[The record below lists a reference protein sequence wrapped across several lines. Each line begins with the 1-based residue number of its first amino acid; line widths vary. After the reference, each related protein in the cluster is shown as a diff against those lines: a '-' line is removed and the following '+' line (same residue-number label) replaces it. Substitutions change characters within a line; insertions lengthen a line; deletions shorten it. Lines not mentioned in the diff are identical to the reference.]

1 MLDELPAWFDFAVT
15 QQVGSGSLANL
26 ARYALANLVEAARKK
41 RNVCVIASNLS
52 GGVYPDATRDLREE
66 VFRGARPIEPVSLQG
81 RDIFEILRKRLF
93 KSLPDSRLVDEVAVA
108 YAKAMD
114 EAVRSRA
121 VQKTPERLA
130 EEIHGCYPFHP
141 RFADLVATFRNNEN
155 FRQTRG
161 LLSLAGRIARTVWQR
176 SANDVH
182 LIGVQHAD
190 LNDSAIRTE
199 SFLDM
204 MQEAIA
210 HDIANQGQATAE
222 TIDET
227 LRSDA
232 ASQVARAL
240 LFASIGSGP
249 EGKSSELIVRDG
261 TEQDRDRVSDR
272 LR

>member
-1 MLDELPAWFDFAVT
+1 LPGTLSPISSKPRA
-15 QQVGSGSLANL
+15 
-26 ARYALANLVEAARKK
+26 KK
-41 RNVCVIASNLS
+41 KNVVVIASNLS

-66 VFRGARPIEPVSLQG
+66 VFRGARPVEPVSLQG

-93 KSLPDSRLVDEVAVA
+93 KKLPDPRAIDEVAEG
-108 YAKAMD
+108 YAQAMD

-161 LLSLAGRIARTVWQR
+161 LLSLAGRIVRAVWHR
-176 SANDVH
+176 PNNDVH
-182 LIGVQHAD
+182 LVGVQHAD
-190 LNDSAIRTE
+190 VSDPTIRTE
-199 SFLDM
+199 PFLET

-210 HDIANQGQATAE
+210 HDIANQGQSTAE
-222 TIDET
+222 TIDAT
-227 LRSDA
+227 LNSDA

-249 EGKSSELIVRDG
+249 EGKRGLSRSELIECLMAPNRTPTEFLTAFDDLRGVDG
-261 TEQDRDRVSDR
+261 AWYLHGDGKED
-272 LR
+272 